1 MLICCLHLRERQGI
15 IFKVRISLSFSL
27 YCFLPLFISLSLS
40 LPSSPSLLSA
50 NVYRSWWKNICS
62 IKLKCSFFEAES
74 VTWLRAEI
82 KVSTFFIFKIPC
94 VFKTNGMS
102 LKNTYSEFKNTSLWK
117 IYTYTNFSSFL
128 YTSFNN
134 FQKGQLPVKFNLF
147 IYKEIPKWEAQY
159 THWIDRYLSST
170 VQYYIHTWQA
180 D

>member
-1 MLICCLHLRERQGI
+1 MSI
-15 IFKVRISLSFSL
+15 
-27 YCFLPLFISLSLS
+27 
-40 LPSSPSLLSA
+40 
-50 NVYRSWWKNICS
+50 VYRSWQKNIWS

-159 THWIDRYLSST
+159 TLDRQIPVEHSIIL
-170 VQYYIHTWQA
+170 HTHLTGRLRDGLPA
-180 D
+180 SRAALGIRTAFVHLCCNYKIKKRK